1 MTRCHPFRRAALLL
15 LLASPALP
23 AAGPRTPRPSDP
35 ILTLPLDTLGMDA
48 IPPRLL
54 TGGATMFTLNFV
66 DPTHLLLTFNTHGLI
81 PRQPDALPGDDDRLL
96 SVLLLELPSGKV
108 IARTQWHTR
117 DRQQY
122 LWPLAHG
129 LFMLRIRNKLSV
141 IDPLRSL
148 AAGRDAFDQQNFLE
162 MKRRIGY
169 ISVSPGGDL
178 LVVETIPAPK
188 PAADDAARFAA
199 ATLPPGANSNQD
211 ITPEPKLHT
220 RPALQVDTDSLTQ
233 IHIYRMNFVT
243 EPGQPAHLTA
253 QAAGLVAAQN
263 LIRVPATAE
272 GFLDIS
278 RESAHTWLF
287 DFQSHAGKRI
297 ELSPFD
303 TTCAP
308 SPYFIS
314 RTDFVSFG
322 CNGADTRIE
331 FSGFNLRGEEPWI
344 QNLSGSQISPL
355 IVSSPETGRFA
366 FSRITVAGTFYDL
379 DNLLPE
385 ELSGQ
390 EIEVLQNYDGRILLK
405 AQASPIQ
412 RAGQNFDISPD
423 GLGFT
428 VIHNNAV
435 EVYRL
440 PPLTPKDQDA
450 LKLAESIAPEKNNAR
465 IQLRS
470 SRTEAVKS
478 PLPSAPNPTAD
489 VSAARMSDAPATIVA
504 GTPQRDPD
512 PQPTVPQPPAA
523 GADEA
528 PQAPPSLYGPGYPK
542 PPKP

>member
-1 MTRCHPFRRAALLL
+1 MGL
-15 LLASPALP
+15 LLALFAITIPACP
-23 AAGPRTPRPSDP
+23 DAGPKTPRPTDP
-35 ILTLPLDTLGMDA
+35 IVSIPLDTLGFDA
-48 IPPRLL
+48 IPARLL
-54 TGGATMFTLNFV
+54 TGGATMFTLHFV

-81 PRQPDALPGDDDRLL
+81 PRKPDTVPGDDDRL
-96 SVLLLELPSGKV
+96 VNALLLELPSGKI

-122 LWPLAHG
+122 LWPLSHG
-129 LFMLRIRNKLSV
+129 MFLLRIRQKLTV
-141 IDPLRSL
+141 IDPVRGL
-148 AAGRDAFDQQNFLE
+148 AAGDAFHEQNFLE

-199 ATLPPGANSNQD
+199 ATMSPGAKPDQD
-211 ITPEPKLHT
+211 ITAEPKLHT

-233 IHIYRMNFVT
+233 IHLYRMNFET
-243 EPGQPAHLTA
+243 EPGQPARLTA
-253 QAAGLVAAQN
+253 RVAGLIAAQN
-263 LIRVPATAE
+263 LIRVPATAD

-278 RESAHTWLF
+278 RESARTWLF

-314 RTDFVSFG
+314 RTDFVSLG
-322 CNGADTRIE
+322 CTGSENHLE

-344 QNLSGSQISPL
+344 QNLSGSQIAPQ
-355 IVSSPETGRFA
+355 IVSAPDSGRFA

-379 DNLLPE
+379 DNLIPE
-385 ELSGQ
+385 ELGGQ
-390 EIEVLQNYDGRILLK
+390 EIEVLQNYDGRVLLK
-405 AQASPIQ
+405 LNASPIQ

-428 VIHNNAV
+428 VIRNNNL

-440 PPLTPKDQDA
+440 PPLTSKDQEA
-450 LKLAESIAPEKNNAR
+450 LKLADTIAPEKNEAR
-465 IQLRS
+465 ISL
-470 SRTEAVKS
+470 A
-478 PLPSAPNPTAD
+478 N
-489 VSAARMSDAPATIVA
+489 PATVAKSSDKPSIPTITA
-504 GTPQRDPD
+504 GTPAHLPD
-512 PQPTVPQPPAA
+512 PEPTLPTPPAPN
-523 GADEA
+523 ADDA
-528 PQAPPSLYGPGYPK
+528 PRAPPSLYGPGYPK
-542 PPKP
+542 PPKL